1 VKKQANTL
9 NCPLPLPPYISKKM
23 QKTIKFRFFV
33 GGLYTMPFSYRN
45 KFTMARNLVNYKKYE
60 KMFPVLSYDNFM
72 HAKQGKSEYKV

>member
-1 VKKQANTL
+1 
-9 NCPLPLPPYISKKM
+9 
-23 QKTIKFRFFV
+23 
-33 GGLYTMPFSYRN
+33 MPFSYRN